1 MACTFT
7 YDSKTIS
14 DLNIFIEQ
22 YIHTYIITY
31 FITNGTAKCFFYIQ
45 IMPTHQKLLIHNTKN
60 IQHIKTLIYIYMLV
74 MIFKLKVQSLSY
86 YLPDRVITADQAGN
100 MGHPVANLLRM
111 IHKSRSNCLHYT
123 ICAYKLYWLFQ
134 TLANIVAN
142 DNGSRSLHTYACFCL
157 YN

>member
-1 MACTFT
+1 MYIYVWFKDYFWSQHIYWAI
-7 YDSKTIS
+7 YS
-14 DLNIFIEQ
+14 
-22 YIHTYIITY
+22 YIHNYVFY
-31 FITNGTAKCFFYIQ
+31 HKWHSKMFFFYIQ
-45 IMPTHQKLLIHNTKN
+45 IMPTHQKLLIHNIKN
-60 IQHIKTLIYIYMLV
+60 IPQIKTLIYIYMLV
-74 MIFKLKVQSLSY
+74 MIFKLIVQSLSY